1 MRLLHMASTH
11 ILSPSLATNRNVHLC
26 GFIRHVEMLF
36 GIISKGARNVRHA
49 MSEDLL
55 PACFRQAGL
64 LQRLGGGLPRAAAVL
79 RLRLKGVSCQR
90 GTVDRLACAGGVSIR
105 QVVREAAPHGEGRV
119 LLPSISTLTTSAS
132 RTGSH
137 PDASSL

>member
-1 MRLLHMASTH
+1 
-11 ILSPSLATNRNVHLC
+11 
-26 GFIRHVEMLF
+26 
-36 GIISKGARNVRHA
+36 